1 MRLAGLQACTFQ
13 DYPGRMACIVFTRG
27 CDLRCPYCHNPGT
40 HEDLTGQDLSERDV
54 LGFLDRRRGKLGA
67 VVVSGGEPCLQG
79 DLAEFLREL
88 KERGLSVKLDTNGT
102 RPAVLANLLGR
113 GLVDFLAMDLKD
125 LPRRYAQWLGEVPAM
140 RLEASLALVRESGV
154 AHEFRTTVVAP
165 RLDLARLREMGG
177 LVAGSRWVLQEAR
190 PLRDAK
196 GDWSTVSRQVLCDW
210 AQAMRSDGID
220 VTVRGEEQQR

>member
-13 DYPGRMACIVFTRG
+13 DYPGRMACIVFTQG

-40 HEDLTGQDLSERDV
+40 RADVSGQNLSERDV
-54 LGFLDRRRGKLGA
+54 FDYLDRRRGKLGA

-113 GLVDFLAMDLKD
+113 GLVDYLAMDLKD
-125 LPRRYAQWLGEVPAM
+125 LPRQYAGWLGEVPAM

-165 RLDLARLREMGG
+165 RQDIARLREMGG

-190 PLRDAK
+190 PGRNPRPGWAPVPK
-196 GDWSTVSRQVLCDW
+196 QVLCAW
-210 AQAMRSDGID
+210 AQQLRAAGID
-220 VTVRGEEQQR
+220 AIVRGEEQQR